1 MKCVNWRVE
10 ISISYKLIKFSNF
23 IMSIVYE
30 EIESQKGKKFN
41 VTSPVLTELGRGMG
55 LTL

>member
-1 MKCVNWRVE
+1 MNFVNWRVE

-30 EIESQKGKKFN
+30 EIEGQKDKKFN
-41 VTSPVLTELGRGMG
+41 VISPVLTELGRGMG

>member
-1 MKCVNWRVE
+1 MG
-10 ISISYKLIKFSNF
+10 
-23 IMSIVYE
+23 IVYE
-30 EIESQKGKKFN
+30 EIEGQKGKKFN

>member
-1 MKCVNWRVE
+1 MNFVNWRVE
-10 ISISYKLIKFSNF
+10 ISISYKLIKFPNF

-30 EIESQKGKKFN
+30 EIEGQKDKKCN
-41 VTSPVLTELGRGMG
+41 AISPVLTELGRGMG

>member
-1 MKCVNWRVE
+1 MNFVNWRVE
-10 ISISYKLIKFSNF
+10 ISISYKLIKFPNF

-30 EIESQKGKKFN
+30 EIEGQKDKKFN
-41 VTSPVLTELGRGMG
+41 AISPVLTELGRGMG